1 MTDAFK
7 RLNNPDIEK
16 MKSAS
21 VMASNLGPGVAQ
33 TTLDIFRLLKN
44 DPLKLIQ
51 QVKKQN
57 DMKGSLAKQVDILV
71 K

>member
-21 VMASNLGPGVAQ
+21 AMASNLGPGVAQ
-33 TTLDIFRLLKN
+33 TAVDIFRLLKN

-51 QVKKQN
+51 
-57 DMKGSLAKQVDILV
+57 
-71 K
+71 